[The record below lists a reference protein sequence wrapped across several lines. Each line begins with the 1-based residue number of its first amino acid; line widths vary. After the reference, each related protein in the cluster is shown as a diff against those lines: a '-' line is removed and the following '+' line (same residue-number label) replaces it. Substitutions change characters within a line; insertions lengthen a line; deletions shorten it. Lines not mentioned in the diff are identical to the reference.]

1 MTDDEQTSP
10 ATVLI
15 VEDDYLIA
23 STMSAA
29 LELADWRVLGPFPSV
44 ATAQRALDEG
54 QAAAIAVLDVNL
66 GGEHAFPLIDRLV
79 ESGVPIVLTTG
90 YDEDAIPPAYANIR
104 RLQKPVRMHAL
115 IACLKSM
122 LRH

>member
-1 MTDDEQTSP
+1 MSDEQAQ
-10 ATVLI
+10 ATVLV

-29 LELADWRVLGPFPSV
+29 LELADLRVLGPFPSV

-54 QAAAIAVLDVNL
+54 HAAAIAVLDINL
-66 GGEHAFPLIDRLV
+66 GGERAFPLIDRLV

-90 YDEDAIPPAYANIR
+90 YDEDAIPPAYAHIL

-115 IACLKSM
+115 IDCLNSL
-122 LRH
+122 LRR